1 MKRYLVQ
8 KKGLLTATFLLGAVT
23 ASSSAL
29 LAILL
34 QKLIDTVL
42 QGDGNK
48 FFLLAIVAAGY
59 LCFLGIINYC
69 YAYCGKKLLRKVLAS
84 IREAVFLG
92 ITRRPPSSRGE
103 NKVGDDLSAFTNDAA
118 LIEQNHLIPL
128 LTVAE
133 YSFMFLVYPGAPIMA
148 QPCDHSVSSYFDDC
162 HVSGTDN
169 LGKSTESAAK
179 CLFRAVGSFYC
190 HS

>member
-59 LCFLGIINYC
+59 LCFLESSIIVMLTAEKNSS
-69 YAYCGKKLLRKVLAS
+69 GK
-84 IREAVFLG
+84 FLPPYG
-92 ITRRPPSSRGE
+92 KRYFWESHVALHQAAEKIKWAMTFQLSPMMRR
-103 NKVGDDLSAFTNDAA
+103 
-118 LIEQNHLIPL
+118 
-128 LTVAE
+128 
-133 YSFMFLVYPGAPIMA
+133 
-148 QPCDHSVSSYFDDC
+148 
-162 HVSGTDN
+162 
-169 LGKSTESAAK
+169 
-179 CLFRAVGSFYC
+179 
-190 HS
+190 